1 MFPSSFRLN
10 LRQESDFFASA
21 HSINGQFLRVL
32 FDQSPPSPSPDRLRL
47 AVIVPKRHGQAV
59 QRNQTKRFIRAA
71 TMAIKQE
78 FPAVFDLPYAV
89 VVFVKG
95 KPQTYATYEQ
105 ELRHLLTQLHQRH
118 QRHQRHLQHDH

>member
-1 MFPSSFRLN
+1 MFPSPLRLN
-10 LRQESDFFASA
+10 LRQESDFFTLA
-21 HSINGQFLRVL
+21 HSVNGRFLRVL
-32 FDQSPPSPSPDRLRL
+32 FNHSPAYPSPARLRF

-59 QRNQTKRFIRAA
+59 QRNQTKRLIRAA

-118 QRHQRHLQHDH
+118 QRHLQHDQ